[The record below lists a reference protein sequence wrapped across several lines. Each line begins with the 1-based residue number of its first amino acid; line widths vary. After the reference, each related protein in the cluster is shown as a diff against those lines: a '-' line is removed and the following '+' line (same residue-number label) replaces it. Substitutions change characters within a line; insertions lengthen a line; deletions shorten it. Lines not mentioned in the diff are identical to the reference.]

1 MSFKLRNTRIRI
13 HDYICGAETD
23 FKKEKFV
30 STFLAEVDRGLASHM
45 LIKSLFA

>member
-1 MSFKLRNTRIRI
+1 MRFKLRNTRIRI
-13 HDYICGAETD
+13 HDNICGAETD

>member
-1 MSFKLRNTRIRI
+1 MKFKLRNTRIHI

-30 STFLAEVDRGLASHM
+30 LTFLAEVDRGLASHR